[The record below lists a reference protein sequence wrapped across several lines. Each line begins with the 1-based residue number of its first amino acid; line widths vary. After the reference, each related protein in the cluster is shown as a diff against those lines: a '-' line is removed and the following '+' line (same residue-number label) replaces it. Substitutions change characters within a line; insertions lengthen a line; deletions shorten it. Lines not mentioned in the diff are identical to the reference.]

1 MKSLHRKLF
10 LPFILKLL
18 QIPIP
23 DQSQF
28 HQSLPLKTKIQF
40 YQNFLPAK
48 RSANHSMFFRRLL
61 KANFDISILLFRF
74 FISLAVLTIKPTPEI
89 TPRTMGF
96 IVTLQQLPQLQP
108 TGRGA
113 IHEQI
118 HFLESAMRSFQ
129 APESFVIKSEKIF
142 DFFQFFFLN
151 VGVDVI
157 EIKDALFSSSHFVRF
172 Q

>member
-1 MKSLHRKLF
+1 
-10 LPFILKLL
+10 
-18 QIPIP
+18 
-23 DQSQF
+23 
-28 HQSLPLKTKIQF
+28 
-40 YQNFLPAK
+40 
-48 RSANHSMFFRRLL
+48 
-61 KANFDISILLFRF
+61 
-74 FISLAVLTIKPTPEI
+74 
-89 TPRTMGF
+89 MGF
-96 IVTLQQLPQLQP
+96 IVTPP
-108 TGRGA
+108 AIAPIATKPGRGA

-157 EIKDALFSSSHFVRF
+157 EIKDALFHFVRF

>member
-1 MKSLHRKLF
+1 
-10 LPFILKLL
+10 
-18 QIPIP
+18 
-23 DQSQF
+23 
-28 HQSLPLKTKIQF
+28 
-40 YQNFLPAK
+40 
-48 RSANHSMFFRRLL
+48 
-61 KANFDISILLFRF
+61 
-74 FISLAVLTIKPTPEI
+74 
-89 TPRTMGF
+89 MGF
-96 IVTLQQLPQLQP
+96 IVTPP
-108 TGRGA
+108 AIAPIATKTGRGQ